1 MSEEKEKF
9 TIIILRRALVL
20 CKFVLCGIK
29 LFISKPYWKNN
40 IIKNTLAASML
51 ANAFIWFLLV
61 QNKRNNDYPVILHY
75 NMFSGVDYLD
85 SYDKIYLIP
94 FVGSVV
100 IALNMILGYSLYAK
114 KRLASYFLSLN
125 AILVQVFLILA
136 SYFLI
141 RVNS

>member
-9 TIIILRRALVL
+9 TIIILRRTLVL
-20 CKFVLCGIK
+20 CRFVLCSIK
-29 LFISKPYWKNN
+29 LFISKPYWKNS
-40 IIKNTLAASML
+40 ITKNTLAASIL
-51 ANAFIWFLLV
+51 ANMFIWFFLV

-75 NMFSGVDYLD
+75 NMFFGVDYLD

-94 FVGSVV
+94 FVGLV
-100 IALNMILGYSLYAK
+100 IITLNMMLGYSLYTK
-114 KRLASYFLSLN
+114 KRLASYFLSFN
-125 AILVQVFLILA
+125 AILVQIFLILA